1 MWMCIIIAI
10 YQQDP
15 VMGTASLD
23 KGGALNVLGAVR
35 GSCLKIFY
43 YLAAISCSKLFQLMV
58 VLGGKNQKYLWTEVF
73 AGSTL

>member
-1 MWMCIIIAI
+1 
-10 YQQDP
+10 
-15 VMGTASLD
+15 MGPASVD

-73 AGSTL
+73 VGSTL